1 MVSAANDF
9 EAVFVTVAGVEQ
21 RVPWWRLPN
30 NPPLQVT
37 DDDQWQHRPDLAE
50 ARSTAISPSS
60 SSENRHEKCPAVSCQ
75 FADDLASSHV
85 KWRHT
90 WRFFI

>member
-1 MVSAANDF
+1 MVSAADDF

-50 ARSTAISPSS
+50 ARSTAISPGS
-60 SSENRHEKCPAVSCQ
+60 SSENRQTSSSQ
-75 FADDLASSHV
+75 NDSFASETSSTRPHDY
-85 KWRHT
+85 RT
-90 WRFFI
+90 RR